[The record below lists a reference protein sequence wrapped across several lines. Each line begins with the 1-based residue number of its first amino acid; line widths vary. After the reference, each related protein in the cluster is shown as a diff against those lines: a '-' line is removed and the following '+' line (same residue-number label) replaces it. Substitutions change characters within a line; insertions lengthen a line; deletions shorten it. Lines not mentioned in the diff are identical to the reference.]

1 MRTLFP
7 ILACSLLLVGCS
19 GGGSG
24 SAGIPDA
31 SLRDTAHTTAEYL
44 TDRSLMERTVAACS
58 AENDAQY
65 NERMTHVG
73 CKAVLNAMRASHRQA
88 K

>member
-1 MRTLFP
+1 MRTVFS
-7 ILACSLLLVGCS
+7 IVACSLLLAGCGSS
-19 GGGSG
+19 GRNVSG
-24 SAGIPDA
+24 ESEA
-31 SLRDTAHTTAEYL
+31 SLRDTAHTTAEYIA
-44 TDRSLMERTVAACS
+44 DPSLMERTVAACS

-73 CKAVLNAMRASHRQA
+73 CKAVLNAMRASHRQV

>member
-1 MRTLFP
+1 MRTLYP
-7 ILACSLLLVGCS
+7 ILACSFLLVGCS
-19 GGGSG
+19 GSG

-44 TDRSLMERTVAACS
+44 ADRSLMERTVAACS